1 MAVVR
6 PDGPRVRPGRRA
18 RSTAEVKGGDEKGSG
33 GSTFSRMSAAIAA
46 GSSCLVLIGGLVLI
60 GAAVAAHQRGH
71 LDFTAGEDP
80 LISTITCVLALGV
93 SCALFASHSEW
104 LVPAAVF
111 LCAFALCILLPY
123 WFVGW
128 PGVFVVVWFSWL
140 GS

>member
-1 MAVVR
+1 MSAAR
-6 PDGPRVRPGRRA
+6 PNAPRVRPGRRA
-18 RSTAEVKGGDEKGSG
+18 RATAEGEGAEAKGAG
-33 GSTFSRMSAAIAA
+33 GSTFSGMSTAIAA
-46 GSSCLVLIGGLVLI
+46 GSGCLVLIG
-60 GAAVAAHQRGH
+60 AVAAHQRGH

-80 LISTITCVLALGV
+80 LLSTITCVLALGV
-93 SCALFASHSEW
+93 SCALFSSHSEW